1 MILKYEKNNINY
13 YFFNMNRY
21 ILNKIK
27 QMFEK
32 KP

>member
-1 MILKYEKNNINY
+1 MILEYEKNNINY

-21 ILNKIK
+21 ILNKIT

-32 KP
+32 N